1 MTAARP
7 RRHNGSL
14 GDSWGTAGYSDDN
27 ASIDSADSLSE
38 TDSQS
43 NYFEEHG
50 RDVLDEEEDDMATP
64 MPHPRTTRAS
74 ENRQD
79 TPTKDATARLRQRPQ
94 MASVG
99 SRPVQQQTP
108 QQSPEP
114 AFIMPSINASTNG
127 FNTASPSSTLRNSQL
142 RSRNPRRNSNQNYAS
157 QDMSRFPRAGNRQAP
172 PAEREQEEPLNPWH
186 FLGIFWGY
194 ALRPVLGYFYDI
206 FKMVLTGLKPVAS
219 VAGLVGI
226 LVLTLQFGS
235 IYLKNSFQA
244 TLAPLCTLPF
254 SGYIFPFCDTMPD
267 HQANFEELVNIQASF
282 EDVLEANKDSYA
294 LPANMKKSQVA
305 MRDLRIQVR
314 FSNLPSKAELENEFD
329 SFIETARE
337 ASDDLAK
344 YNARIGYVTDQVIST
359 NKWTLTVLNNIVA
372 IEANKGALSEAVA
385 HLNIFSVFRGPP
397 ETLEQRIFTQYL
409 NHVSKLKDDVSS
421 LISFSESL
429 IALLNNLDAR
439 LDIIAEIAMRDDN
452 TVMRDR
458 DELLAHLWSRLGGN
472 RSSRAANAKSLQL
485 LRDVLRYR
493 SNAVQLVSATLLKL
507 REIATGLENL
517 RDGIAA
523 PEVVGF
529 REDYPLQWHID
540 VVSRSVER
548 LRDARGE
555 NMAIERETIRKG
567 MREGMGDEKA
577 QYLDRGEMPTVYA
590 KGKDEKA

>member
-1 MTAARP
+1 AAQP

-14 GDSWGTAGYSDDN
+14 GDSWGSAEYSDDN
-27 ASIDSADSLSE
+27 VSIDSADSLSD
-38 TDSQS
+38 TGSQS
-43 NYFEEHG
+43 DYFEEHR

-64 MPHPRTTRAS
+64 MPHPRTTRAT
-74 ENRQD
+74 EIRHD
-79 TPTKDATARLRQRPQ
+79 TPTKGSAARISQRPQ
-94 MASVG
+94 MARG
-99 SRPVQQQTP
+99 ASRTFQQPTP

-114 AFIMPSINASTNG
+114 AFIMPSINTSTNG
-127 FNTASPSSTLRNSQL
+127 FNSA
-142 RSRNPRRNSNQNYAS
+142 
-157 QDMSRFPRAGNRQAP
+157 RQAAP
-172 PAEREQEEPLNPWH
+172 VQEEPVNPWH
-186 FLGIFWGY
+186 FMGLFWDY
-194 ALRPVLGYFYDI
+194 ALRPVLGYIFGI
-206 FKMVLTGLKPVAS
+206 FKIIFASLQPVIG
-219 VAGLVGI
+219 VAAGFAV

-244 TLAPLCTLPF
+244 TLAPMCSLPL
-254 SGYIFPFCDTMPD
+254 SGYLLPFCDTMPNN
-267 HQANFEELVNIQASF
+267 HQANFEELVNIQSSF

-314 FSNLPSKAELENEFD
+314 FSNLPSRAELENEFD

-359 NKWTLTVLNNIVA
+359 NKWTLTVLNGIVA
-372 IEANKGALSEAVA
+372 TEANKGALSEAVK
-385 HLNIFSVFRGPP
+385 HMNIFSVFRGPP
-397 ETLEQRIFTQYL
+397 ETLEQRIFVQYL

-421 LISFSESL
+421 LIVFSESL
-429 IALLNNLDAR
+429 MALLNNLDAR
-439 LDIIAEIAMRDDN
+439 LDIIADIAMRDDN
-452 TVMRDR
+452 TVNRDR
-458 DELLAHLWSRLGGN
+458 EELLADLWSKLGGN
-472 RSSRAANAKSLQL
+472 RSSKAANAKSLQL

-493 SNAVQLVSATLLKL
+493 ANAVQLVSATLLKL
-507 REIATGLENL
+507 REISTGLENL

-555 NMAIERETIRKG
+555 NMAIERETIRK
-567 MREGMGDEKA
+567 
-577 QYLDRGEMPTVYA
+577 
-590 KGKDEKA
+590 

>member
-1 MTAARP
+1 MAAARP
-7 RRHNGSL
+7 QRHKGSL
-14 GDSWGTAGYSDDN
+14 GDSWGSAEYSDDN
-27 ASIDSADSLSE
+27 VSIDSADSLSE
-38 TDSQS
+38 AGSQS
-43 NYFEEHG
+43 DYFEEHG

-74 ENRQD
+74 ETRQY
-79 TPTKDATARLRQRPQ
+79 TPTKSSTARLPQRPQ
-94 MASVG
+94 MARGG
-99 SRPVQQQTP
+99 SRTFQQPTP

-127 FNTASPSSTLRNSQL
+127 FNTASPTSPLRRSQI
-142 RSRNPRRNSNQNYAS
+142 RSRNPQRDPNPSHAS
-157 QDMSRFPRAGNRQAP
+157 KDMSRFARTGKRQAV
-172 PAEREQEEPLNPWH
+172 PAQEEPENPWQ
-186 FLGIFWGY
+186 FLGLFWDY
-194 ALRPVLGYFYDI
+194 ALRPVLGYFHGI
-206 FKMVLTGLKPVAS
+206 FRMIFAGLQPVVGVAAS
-219 VAGLVGI
+219 VAI
-226 LVLTLQFGS
+226 LVLALQFGS
-235 IYLKNSFQA
+235 VYLKNSFEA
-244 TLAPLCTLPF
+244 TLAPLCSLPF
-254 SGYIFPFCDTMPD
+254 SGYLLPFCDKMPNN
-267 HQANFEELVNIQASF
+267 HQANFEELVNIQSSF

-314 FSNLPSKAELENEFD
+314 FSNLPSRAELENEFD

-359 NKWTLTVLNNIVA
+359 NKWTLTVLNGIVA
-372 IEANKGALSEAVA
+372 TEEGKGVLSEAVK
-385 HLNIFSVFRGPP
+385 HMNIFSVFRGPP
-397 ETLEQRIFTQYL
+397 ETLEQRIFVQYL

-421 LISFSESL
+421 LIAFSESL
-429 IALLNNLDAR
+429 IALLNNLDTR
-439 LDIIAEIAMRDDN
+439 LDIIADIAMRDDN
-452 TVMRDR
+452 TVNRDR
-458 DELLAHLWSRLGGN
+458 EELLADLWSKLGGN
-472 RSSRAANAKSLQL
+472 RSSKAANMKSLQL

-493 SNAVQLVSATLLKL
+493 ANAVQLVSATLLKL
-507 REIATGLENL
+507 REISTGLENL

-540 VVSRSVER
+540 VVSRSVAR

-567 MREGMGDEKA
+567 MREGMGEDKM

-590 KGKDEKA
+590 HAKHDTA

>member
-1 MTAARP
+1 MAAAQP

-14 GDSWGTAGYSDDN
+14 GDSWGSAEYSDDN
-27 ASIDSADSLSE
+27 VSIDSADSLSD
-38 TDSQS
+38 TGSQS
-43 NYFEEHG
+43 DYFEEHR

-64 MPHPRTTRAS
+64 MPHPRTTRAT
-74 ENRQD
+74 EIPHD
-79 TPTKDATARLRQRPQ
+79 TPTKGSAARISQRPQ
-94 MASVG
+94 MARG
-99 SRPVQQQTP
+99 ASRTFQQPTP

-127 FNTASPSSTLRNSQL
+127 FNSASPTAPIRNSQL
-142 RSRNPRRNSNQNYAS
+142 RSRHPQRNPAPSYAS
-157 QDMSRFPRAGNRQAP
+157 KDMSRFPRADRRQAAP
-172 PAEREQEEPLNPWH
+172 VQEEPVNPWH
-186 FLGIFWGY
+186 FMGLLWDY
-194 ALRPVLGYFYDI
+194 ALRPVLGYIFGI
-206 FKMVLTGLKPVAS
+206 FKIIF
-219 VAGLVGI
+219 AGLQPVIGVAAGFAV

-244 TLAPLCTLPF
+244 TLAPMCSLPL
-254 SGYIFPFCDTMPD
+254 SGYLLPFCDTMPNN
-267 HQANFEELVNIQASF
+267 HQANFEELVNIQSSF

-314 FSNLPSKAELENEFD
+314 FSNLPSRAELENEFD

-359 NKWTLTVLNNIVA
+359 NKWTLTVLNGIVA
-372 IEANKGALSEAVA
+372 TEANKGALSEAVK
-385 HLNIFSVFRGPP
+385 HMNIFSVFRGPP
-397 ETLEQRIFTQYL
+397 ETLEQRIFVQYL

-421 LISFSESL
+421 LIVFSESL
-429 IALLNNLDAR
+429 MALLNNLDAR
-439 LDIIAEIAMRDDN
+439 LDIIADIAMRDDN
-452 TVMRDR
+452 TVNRDR
-458 DELLAHLWSRLGGN
+458 EELLADLWSKLGGN
-472 RSSRAANAKSLQL
+472 RSSKAANAKSLQL

-493 SNAVQLVSATLLKL
+493 ANAVQLVSATLLKL
-507 REIATGLENL
+507 REISTGLENL

-567 MREGMGDEKA
+567 MREGMGDDKP
-577 QYLDRGEMPTVYA
+577 QYIDRGEMPTVYA
-590 KGKDEKA
+590 HAKNEKA